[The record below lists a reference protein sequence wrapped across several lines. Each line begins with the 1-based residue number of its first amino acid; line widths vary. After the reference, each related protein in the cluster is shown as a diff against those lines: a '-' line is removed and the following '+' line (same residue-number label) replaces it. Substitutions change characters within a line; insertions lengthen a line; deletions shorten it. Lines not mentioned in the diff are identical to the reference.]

1 MSESIYAPPVAEVA
15 DTPTDEPPFYLVG
28 TKKFYWLSLLTF
40 NLYFV
45 YWSYRN
51 WRNIK
56 RDTGESLWPVPRGIF
71 FIFFTHSLFNNVSE
85 RLKTIGAQFA
95 WRPGTDATL
104 FVVFIIL
111 SNVLSRLSDR
121 GIGSPMTDLAS
132 VAFVPLLPLLLLRGQ
147 RAINL
152 ACGDPDGS
160 QNQGLTVVNWV
171 WMVLGGLVWLLAIFG
186 VYLILF
192 EPELLVE

>member
-1 MSESIYAPPVAEVA
+1 MNDSIYAPPEAEVA
-15 DTPTDEPPFYLVG
+15 DTPTDEPHFYVVG
-28 TKKFYWLSLLTF
+28 TRKFYWLSLLTF

-56 RDTGESLWPVPRGIF
+56 RETGENVWPVPRGIF
-71 FIFFTHSLFNNVSE
+71 YIFFTHSLFTDVNE
-85 RLKTIGAQFA
+85 RLKTIGADFA
-95 WRPGTDATL
+95 WRPGTSATL
-104 FVVFIIL
+104 FVVMVIL
-111 SNVLSRLSDR
+111 SNVLSRLSER
-121 GIGSPMTDLAS
+121 SIGSPITDILS
-132 VAFVPLLPLLLLRGQ
+132 IAFVPFLPLLLLQGQ

-152 ACGDPDGS
+152 ACGDADGS

-171 WMVLGGLVWLLAIFG
+171 WMVIGGLVWLVAMFG
-186 VYLILF
+186 IYLILF